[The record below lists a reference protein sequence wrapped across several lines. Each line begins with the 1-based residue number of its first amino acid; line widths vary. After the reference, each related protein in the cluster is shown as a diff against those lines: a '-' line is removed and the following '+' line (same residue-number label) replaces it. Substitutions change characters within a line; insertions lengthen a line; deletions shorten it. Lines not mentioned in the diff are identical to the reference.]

1 MPRPRFSEM
10 LIERR
15 RQLGLSIEQ
24 ASDVLKLKVQVLVA
38 FEEGDFGSIPKSG
51 YAQGMLSSYARY
63 LGLNPRQIVD
73 QFQEDLYEFT
83 NGVSSHDLRRRTRA
97 SRGSSSD
104 PTYEVPLR
112 TPSNLPQPS
121 HLLPEN
127 PILGDTGEF
136 DTTSSV
142 RSRGQMLRS
151 RAYGSRPRE
160 YHLTQD
166 TSYDSS
172 RERRTYARYDAR
184 GRTGRNQLPESTTR
198 SSRRRYT
205 DTVVRRDV
213 SRRQYADDLRYDDNA
228 TPYQPA
234 STRQG
239 RSSYRN
245 IAQAERPRVQR
256 RRNDAGRRQLRS
268 RDERRAPQ
276 KSGIA
281 GMFQAYF
288 SDSRRAIITVLVGLV
303 VVLILIISLS
313 VRACTSPTPS
323 ANRSVSVQTVTPSS
337 SDEEEDSSTSQ
348 NEGSNTNATAGSNAS
363 QNTSSNS
370 SNSNQTVDEVNVT
383 VTVADGAVT
392 WIEITNGGESEIAKT
407 VTGPW
412 EETYSV
418 SGSMTIQVSDTS
430 AVTVTSNGKNVSFDS
445 RASGIGTAV
454 IQGPTTTTNSGT
466 SNSSSDTED
475 SDSSSGD
482 GASE

>member
-15 RQLGLSIEQ
+15 RQLGLTIEQ
-24 ASDVLKLKVQVLVA
+24 ASSVLKLKVQVLVA

-73 QFQEDLYEFT
+73 QFQEDLYEYT
-83 NGVSSHDLRRRTRA
+83 NGVSSHDLRRRARA

-121 HLLPEN
+121 HLLPDN

-151 RAYGSRPRE
+151 AAYASRSRDGS
-160 YHLTQD
+160 YN
-166 TSYDSS
+166 YDRS
-172 RERRTYARYDAR
+172 RERRSYTHYDSGNR
-184 GRTGRNQLPESTTR
+184 GMRDQLPESTSR
-198 SSRRRYT
+198 SSRRMYT

-213 SRRQYADDLRYDDNA
+213 ATRQYADDLRYDDNA

-239 RSSYRN
+239 RSSSRN
-245 IAQAERPRVQR
+245 IAPAERPRVQR
-256 RRNDAGRRQLRS
+256 RRSDVGRRQLRS

-276 KSGIA
+276 RSGIV
-281 GMFQAYF
+281 GMLHEYF
-288 SDSRRAIITVLVGLV
+288 SDSSRAIITVLVGLV
-303 VVLILIISLS
+303 VILILIIMLS
-313 VRACTSPTPS
+313 VRACTSPAPTT
-323 ANRSVSVQTVTPSS
+323 NRSVSVQTVSPSTD
-337 SDEEEDSSTSQ
+337 DEENDDQTSQ
-348 NEGSNTNATAGSNAS
+348 NTDTNSDDASNSNAS
-363 QNTSSNS
+363 QNTSSK
-370 SNSNQTVDEVNVT
+370 SNESVEEVNVT
-383 VTVADGAVT
+383 VTVADGSVT
-392 WIEITNGGESEIAKT
+392 WIEITNGGQSEIAET
-407 VTGPW
+407 ITGPW
-412 EETYSV
+412 EATYSV

-454 IQGPTTTTNSGT
+454 IQGPSKTDNASSQNDSSDGETTNTT
-466 SNSSSDTED
+466 SDENTNE
-475 SDSSSGD
+475 
-482 GASE
+482 